1 MKIPNLQK
9 IRETIQGQII
19 AESLAGQ
26 SNGNTQQLHNGMAVV
41 PESTLWALVQWMQ
54 EVQLPKIEQHRGKDS
69 IEYKNYT
76 GIRDAVIWSLYI
88 AGQYENLLAKNTRD
102 RQLLGYYVEANA
114 RLEKELLKYTTIEEL
129 LTSDA
134 IEVFKQSIVSRALD
148 ILNVKKQND
157 EKK

>member
-1 MKIPNLQK
+1 MKIPNLQQ
-9 IRETIQGQII
+9 IRETIQGQIV
-19 AESLAGQ
+19 AESLVNQ
-26 SNGNTQQLHNGMAVV
+26 SNGDTQQLHNGMAVV
-41 PESTLWALVQWMQ
+41 PESTMWRLLTWLQD
-54 EVQLPKIEQHRGKDS
+54 ELLPKIEQHRGKDS
-69 IEYKNYT
+69 DEYKNHV

-102 RQLLGYYVEANA
+102 RQLLGYYVDANA

-148 ILNVKKQND
+148 ILSNKKE
-157 EKK
+157 EK